1 MSSSTAL
8 KIRLESAL
16 AHRIPSALTLPPQS
30 IRPVVGTGV
39 VAIDNLLSGG
49 LPVGAI
55 SEIVGPECSGR
66 TSLAL
71 SLAAGLT
78 AEGKVCAWVDVSDTL
93 SPASAAAAG
102 ADLSRLLWVR
112 CGEMVREPVMVT
124 ATPVVRSQ
132 TGDVLPTRSTQGG
145 GSPHPRGEVRGL
157 DTAVQEL
164 MRRKASFVR
173 DKSLGTPGVRN
184 LPLSQAQQAVMA
196 EFTDKKLQRVEQIP
210 YDRLPARRGEQVLK
224 SAQAY
229 AAACVEPQR
238 KTRRQQTALPATTFA
253 AGAGKRSQNSM
264 PRKPWSTLDQA
275 LRATDLLLQAG
286 GFAAIVLDLGSVA
299 REHALRVP
307 AATWFRYRAAADKAQ
322 ASLVLLTQDACAKS
336 SAGLVLRLRL
346 AGEARD
352 VPGIFNG
359 LAYTAELESQR
370 FAAKPPSN
378 VVPMRKPVQSERG
391 TRWQSATAWTARG
404 AL

>member
-1 MSSSTAL
+1 MSSSAAL
-8 KIRLESAL
+8 KLRLESVL
-16 AHRIPSALTLPPQS
+16 AHRIPSALTPRPQS
-30 IRPVVGTGV
+30 IRSVVNTVV
-39 VAIDNLLSGG
+39 VAIDELLNGG
-49 LPVGAI
+49 LPVSTI

-71 SLAAGLT
+71 SLVAGLT
-78 AEGKVCAWVDVSDTL
+78 AEGKLCAWVDVSDTL
-93 SPASAAAAG
+93 SPASAAATG
-102 ADLSRLLWVR
+102 IELSRLLWVR
-112 CGEMVREPVMVT
+112 CGEISRPPMPIAAMPVISS
-124 ATPVVRSQ
+124 PV
-132 TGDVLPTRSTQGG
+132 GDALPTRSTQGD

-164 MRRKASFVR
+164 MRRKDSFVR

-184 LPLSQAQQAVMA
+184 LPLSFAQQAVVT
-196 EFTDKKLQRVEQIP
+196 EFTDKKIQRVEQIP
-210 YDRLPARRGEQVLK
+210 YDRLPSRRGEFVLK
-224 SAQAY
+224 SGQAH
-229 AAACVEPQR
+229 AAACVESQR
-238 KTRRQQTALPATTFA
+238 NARRQQAFFPATTFSA
-253 AGAGKRSQNSM
+253 DVIRPKNLMQ
-264 PRKPWSTLDQA
+264 RKPWSRLDQA

-299 REHALRVP
+299 REHARRVP
-307 AATWFRYRAAADKAQ
+307 MATWFRYRAAVDKAQ

-336 SAGLVLRLRL
+336 SAGLVLRLQG
-346 AGEARD
+346 AGEAAGL
-352 VPGIFNG
+352 PGIFNG
-359 LAYTAELESQR
+359 LAYTAELERQR